1 MTVKIFME
9 HSFKEK
15 NFNVNKK
22 LNDFGY
28 RVKNDFL
35 KEYESGIKTGRKYGS
50 HTASAPNETPAR
62 ITGKLG
68 NSLQMRVAKN
78 ELLIADTSGYGGYL
92 EFGTPKGKIKPREG
106 VLKAINK
113 NGESLKN
120 DLSRID

>member
-92 EFGTPKGKIKPREG
+92 EFGTKKIAKREG
-106 VLKAINK
+106 VLKAIDKNK
-113 NGESLKN
+113 DNLKN

>member
-1 MTVKIFME
+1 MSVTIELKFN
-9 HSFKEK
+9 FKEK
-15 NFNVNKK
+15 KFNINKK

-78 ELLIADTSGYGGYL
+78 ELLIADTSGYGAFL
-92 EFGTPKGKIKPREG
+92 EFGTKKIAKREG

>member
-1 MTVKIFME
+1 MSVTIELKFN
-9 HSFKEK
+9 FKEK

-78 ELLIADTSGYGGYL
+78 ELLIADTSGYGAFL
-92 EFGTPKGKIKPREG
+92 EFGTKKIAKREG
-106 VLKAINK
+106 VLKAIDK
-113 NGESLKN
+113 NRNNLKN